1 MNLNKTF
8 ANKKVIV
15 TGHTGFKGSW
25 LTLWL
30 TKLGANVLGISKN
43 IPTQPS
49 HFDAIKIKKKINHRL
64 VDINNLA
71 ETRRIFKNF
80 QPSFVFHLAAQS
92 LVSKSYEN
100 PFETFHTNSMGTLN
114 ILESLKKIKKK
125 CVVIIITSDKVY
137 KNIEINKGYKEN
149 DVLGGKDPY
158 SGSKAAAENI
168 INSYIHSYFTKSSSK
183 ILLSIARAGNVIGG
197 GDWSKNR
204 IVPDCMKSW
213 SRNSTV
219 TIRNP
224 NSTRPWQHVLE
235 AVGGYLILATKLNIN
250 KKLHG
255 HAFNFGPSN
264 KNNFKVIDLIKKLSF
279 FWNDNG
285 KIKIKIKKS
294 DKVFF
299 ESKLL
304 KLNSNKI
311 KKFIKWKSVLNFEET
326 SFLVSNWYK
335 NFYENKSK
343 IRKVS
348 LDQIKFYENC
358 LKKRIKNL

>member
-1 MNLNKTF
+1 MNL
-8 ANKKVIV
+8 KKLLKIKKLLLQDIQVSKDH
-15 TGHTGFKGSW
+15 GYP
-25 LTLWL
+25 LWL

-168 INSYIHSYFTKSSSK
+168 INSYITFLFHK
-183 ILLSIARAGNVIGG
+183 IEL
-197 GDWSKNR
+197 
-204 IVPDCMKSW
+204 
-213 SRNSTV
+213 
-219 TIRNP
+219 
-224 NSTRPWQHVLE
+224 
-235 AVGGYLILATKLNIN
+235 
-250 KKLHG
+250 
-255 HAFNFGPSN
+255 
-264 KNNFKVIDLIKKLSF
+264 
-279 FWNDNG
+279 
-285 KIKIKIKKS
+285 
-294 DKVFF
+294 
-299 ESKLL
+299 
-304 KLNSNKI
+304 
-311 KKFIKWKSVLNFEET
+311 
-326 SFLVSNWYK
+326 
-335 NFYENKSK
+335 
-343 IRKVS
+343 
-348 LDQIKFYENC
+348 
-358 LKKRIKNL
+358 